1 MRRNIFLKLLV
12 VMLIWAA
19 SWIFIKVALREIPPY
34 SLAFL
39 RFSLASPILF
49 IIALFK
55 EGKENMKIRLDELP
69 TYSILALSGVTLLY
83 VTEFTALKYTTAINA
98 SILINV
104 SVIFIALFAFFFIG
118 EKLRRKEWVGIIISF
133 IGVTLI
139 VSNGSLSFFHE
150 STFIGDILIIVSSV
164 FWAIYSIVGKK
175 FLETREPLVVT
186 TYAFILGAIFL
197 FPFSLYEGITS
208 VIPKISI
215 MGWISIAYLAIFC
228 SVFAYVVW
236 YQAIKEEQASKV
248 AVFLYLIPLFTA
260 FFANIFLGERITLYL
275 ILGGV
280 LTIYGVH
287 LVSKSQNHA

>member
-1 MRRNIFLKLLV
+1 MRWSTRLKLLA

-55 EGKENMKIRLDELP
+55 EGKENMKVRLNELP
-69 TYSILALSGVTLLY
+69 IYSILALSGVTLLY

-98 SILINV
+98 SILINA
-104 SVIFIALFAFFFIG
+104 SVIFIALLAFFFLG
-118 EKLRRKEWVGIIISF
+118 EKLRRKEWTGIIISF
-133 IGVTLI
+133 VGAALV
-139 VSNGSLSFFHE
+139 VSNGSLKFFHE
-150 STFIGDILIIVSSV
+150 STFIGDILIMVSAI

-186 TYAFILGAIFL
+186 TYAFVLGTIFL
-197 FPFSLYEGITS
+197 LPFSLYEGVTS
-208 VIPKISI
+208 VVTRIS
-215 MGWISIAYLAIFC
+215 MVGWFSVIYLAVFC

-236 YQAIKEEQASKV
+236 YQAIKEEKASKV
-248 AVFLYLIPLFTA
+248 AVFLYSIPLFTA
-260 FFANIFLGERITLYL
+260 LFANIFLGERITIYML
-275 ILGGV
+275 LGGALV
-280 LTIYGVH
+280 IYGVH
-287 LVSKSQNHA
+287 LTESKN